1 MVGLDRW
8 LKEVT
13 RSLSKD
19 SAAQVTTEVQEHY
32 ESAREAAISGGAT
45 AESAERL
52 ALAALGDSNAVNRQ
66 YRHVLLTSAEARV
79 LRQGNWE
86 AKAFCSRTW
95 LKWAF
100 LALPVALLLTG
111 TAFLLSGAF
120 ASARVLLA
128 GGIWMGLLLAAPF
141 LPIYTP
147 SRARLFRGVKWFTLL
162 VLFGMFLFAFGPN
175 ALRMSWL
182 ATSCLW
188 PIAWTEWTRISIR
201 RKLPVAKW
209 PKQLYI

>member
-1 MVGLDRW
+1 M
-8 LKEVT
+8 
-13 RSLSKD
+13 
-19 SAAQVTTEVQEHY
+19 EVQEHY

-52 ALAALGDSNAVNRQ
+52 ALAALGDSKTVNRQ

-79 LRQGNWE
+79 LRHGNWE
-86 AKAFCSRTW
+86 AKAFCSRAW
-95 LKWAF
+95 LKWTL
-100 LALPVALLLTG
+100 LAVPVALLLTG
-111 TAFLLSGAF
+111 AGFLLGGAV

-147 SRARLFRGVKWFTLL
+147 YRARLFRGVKWFMLL
-162 VLFGMFLFAFGPN
+162 VMFGMLLFAFGPN
-175 ALRMSWL
+175 GLKMSWL
-182 ATSCLW
+182 VTSCLW
-188 PIAWTEWTRISIR
+188 PIAWEEWTRISIR

>member
-86 AKAFCSRTW
+86 AKSFCSRTW

>member
-1 MVGLDRW
+1 MTGLDRW

-19 SAAQVTTEVQEHY
+19 AAAQVTTEVQEHY

-52 ALAALGDSNAVNRQ
+52 ALAALGDSKTVNRQ
-66 YRHVLLTSAEARV
+66 YRHVLLTSAEARI

-120 ASARVLLA
+120 ASAREI
-128 GGIWMGLLLAAPF
+128 G
-141 LPIYTP
+141 
-147 SRARLFRGVKWFTLL
+147 RAHV
-162 VLFGMFLFAFGPN
+162 
-175 ALRMSWL
+175 
-182 ATSCLW
+182 
-188 PIAWTEWTRISIR
+188 
-201 RKLPVAKW
+201 
-209 PKQLYI
+209 